1 MEKLTK
7 KARELHSLAFFCQE
21 RQILWYTVDIQKLS
35 RENMPMKNRK
45 TEKRIRIQ
53 AVIVFF
59 VLFLIING
67 YAHFLILNHKNEEK
81 LKAEYTAQAT
91 VRRIEAQLNKYLSK
105 SMLLDHIISSSTPVS
120 EKQFSDLAGF
130 MMDDSGVIVSIE
142 LAPDGV
148 VSSLYPDEMNA
159 KARGVDLF
167 ANPVHKANAA
177 YARENDHYTISGPFE
192 MVQGGTGALIL
203 DPIFQK
209 DAQGNRVFWGFSVL
223 AVNWDQFIQELGLN
237 QLDES
242 VYHYC
247 VWKKDLTTGKP
258 VILTQC
264 QSPVLTNAVEIP
276 CDGPGD
282 TWYFDIAPVDGWYS
296 RKQMVYGTA
305 VCAALAA
312 FMAIAWCQMELHRL
326 REAIYAE
333 ETRKSAEEIR
343 RSAEEARAAN
353 AAKTSFLSRMSHDIR
368 TPLNGIIGLL
378 KINEKHLD
386 DAELISRNRQKI
398 LVAANHLLDL
408 INDVL
413 QMSKLEN
420 GEIILAH
427 EVLNLY
433 DLSRDIMDILEQRA
447 ANAGVVMEYD
457 PDSDKVEC
465 PWVYGSP
472 LHIRQL
478 FLNIYGNCIKYNHV
492 GGSVRSRFY
501 NLGTSDNT
509 ATYRWVISDTGIGMS
524 EEFLKHIYEPFAQEH
539 SDAKSIRH
547 GTGLGMAIVKGLL
560 DQMHGTIEVKSKVGE
575 GSTFI
580 ITIPF
585 EVADEPHAKKQETE
599 PETGQIR
606 GLRLLLAEDN
616 ELNAEIAE
624 VLLGDEG
631 AEVTIVHDGKQ
642 AVDTFLAQPE
652 GTFDAILMDV
662 MMPQMD
668 GLTATRTIRGS
679 DRPDAKTIPIIAMT
693 ANAFDEDAK
702 ICQEAGMNA
711 HLSKPLQMEKVVHT
725 IAKCCKK
732 EGSKEA
738 EKG

>member
-1 MEKLTK
+1 
-7 KARELHSLAFFCQE
+7 
-21 RQILWYTVDIQKLS
+21 
-35 RENMPMKNRK
+35 MKNRK
-45 TEKRIRIQ
+45 TSKEIRIQ

-67 YAHFLILNHKNEEK
+67 YAHFLILSHKNEEQM
-81 LKAEYTAQAT
+81 KAEYTAQAT
-91 VRRIEAQLNKYLSK
+91 VRRIEAQLNNYLSK
-105 SMLLDHIISSSTPVS
+105 SMLLDHIISSGTPVS
-120 EKQFSDLAGF
+120 EKQFADLAGF

-148 VSSLYPDEMNA
+148 VSSLYPAETNE
-159 KARGVDLF
+159 KARGIDLF
-167 ANPVHKANAA
+167 SNPVHKANAS
-177 YARENDHYTISGPFE
+177 YARDNDHYTISGPFE

-209 DAQGNRVFWGFSVL
+209 DDQGNRHFWGFSVL
-223 AVNWDQFIQELGLN
+223 VVNWEEFVQELGLN

-242 VYHYC
+242 VYHYRI
-247 VWKKDLTTGKP
+247 WKKDLTTGQP
-258 VILTQC
+258 MTLTQC
-264 QSPVLTNAVEIP
+264 RQPVLTGAIEIP

-282 TWYFDIAPVDGWYS
+282 TWYFDIAPVGGWYS
-296 RKQMVYGTA
+296 RKQMIYGTA
-305 VCAALAA
+305 LCAALAV
-312 FMAIAWCQMELHRL
+312 FMSIAWCQMELHRL
-326 REAIYAE
+326 REAVYAE

-378 KINEKHLD
+378 QINEKHLD
-386 DAELISRNRQKI
+386 DPKLINSNRQKI

-420 GEIILAH
+420 GEITLAH
-427 EVLNLY
+427 EVLNLNN
-433 DLSRDIMDILEQRA
+433 LSKDILAILEQRA
-447 ANAGVVMEYD
+447 ANGGVVMEYD
-457 PDSDKVEC
+457 TNSDKVEY

-501 NLGTSDNT
+501 NLGVSGHTV
-509 ATYRWVISDTGIGMS
+509 TYRWVISDTGIGMS

-539 SDAKSIRH
+539 SDTRSIRQ
-547 GTGLGMAIVKGLL
+547 GTGLGMAIVKGLV
-560 DQMHGTIEVKSKVGE
+560 DQMKGSIEVESKEGV

-580 ITIPF
+580 ITLPF
-585 EVADEPHAKKQETE
+585 EIASEESRGKQE
-599 PETGQIR
+599 PEMENGQIR
-606 GLRLLLAEDN
+606 GLHLLLAEDN

-631 AEVTIVHDGKQ
+631 AEVTTVQDGKQ
-642 AVDTFLAQPE
+642 AVDMFLEYPP

-668 GLTATRTIRGS
+668 GLTASKAIRS
-679 DRPDAKTIPIIAMT
+679 ADRPDAKIIPIIAMT

-702 ICQEAGMNA
+702 ICHEAGMNA
-711 HLSKPLQMEKVVHT
+711 HLSKPLQMEKVVRT
-725 IAKCCKK
+725 IAQCC
-732 EGSKEA
+732 
-738 EKG
+738 EK

>member
-1 MEKLTK
+1 ML
-7 KARELHSLAFFCQE
+7 
-21 RQILWYTVDIQKLS
+21 
-35 RENMPMKNRK
+35 MKNRK
-45 TEKRIRIQ
+45 TPKKIRIR
-53 AVIVFF
+53 AVIVF
-59 VLFLIING
+59 VILFLIING
-67 YAHFLILNHKNEEK
+67 YAHFLILNHKNEEQM
-81 LKAEYTAQAT
+81 KAEYTAQAT
-91 VRRIEAQLNKYLSK
+91 VRRIEAQLNNYLSK
-105 SMLLDHIISSSTPVS
+105 SSLLDHIISSGTPVS

-130 MMDDSGVIVSIE
+130 MMDDGGVIVSIE

-148 VSSLYPDEMNA
+148 VSSIYPEKENV
-159 KARGVDLF
+159 KARGLDLF
-167 ANPVHKANAA
+167 ANPVHKANAS

-209 DAQGNRVFWGFSVL
+209 DEQGNRTFWGFSVL
-223 AVNWDQFIQELGLN
+223 AVNWDRFIQELGLN
-237 QLDES
+237 NLDES
-242 VYHYC
+242 VYHYRI
-247 VWKKDLTTGKP
+247 WKKDLTTDQH
-258 VILTQC
+258 VTLTQC
-264 QSPVLTNAVEIP
+264 QKPVLTDAIEVP

-282 TWYFDIAPVDGWYS
+282 TWYFDIAPVGGWYS
-296 RKQMVYGTA
+296 RRQMVYGTA
-305 VCAALAA
+305 VCAALAV
-312 FMAIAWCQMELHRL
+312 FMSIAWCQMELHRY
-326 REAIYAE
+326 REAKYAE
-333 ETRKSAEEIR
+333 ETRKNAEEIR

-386 DAELISRNRQKI
+386 DPELINRNRQKI

-427 EVLNLY
+427 EVFNVN

-447 ANAGVVMEYD
+447 ANGGVTMEYENT
-457 PDSDKVEC
+457 SDKADY

-478 FLNIYGNCIKYNHV
+478 FLNIYGNCIKYNHI

-501 NLGTSDNT
+501 NLGAADNT
-509 ATYRWVISDTGIGMS
+509 VTYRWVISDTGIGMS

-539 SDAKSIRH
+539 TDAKSIH
-547 GTGLGMAIVKGLL
+547 QGTGLGMAIVKGLVE
-560 DQMHGTIEVKSKVGE
+560 QMHGSIEVESKMGV
-575 GSTFI
+575 GSTFT

-585 EVADEPHAKKQETE
+585 EIAEEPNARKQEVE
-599 PETGQIR
+599 SETGQIR
-606 GLRLLLAEDN
+606 GLHLLLAEDN

-642 AVDTFLAQPE
+642 AVDMFLAHSE

-668 GLTATRTIRGS
+668 GLTASRTIRS
-679 DRPDAKTIPIIAMT
+679 ADRPDAKEIPIIAMT

-711 HLSKPLQMEKVVHT
+711 HLSKPLQMEKVVRT
-725 IAKCCKK
+725 IAQCCKK
-732 EGSKEA
+732 QN
-738 EKG
+738 EKRNL

>member
-1 MEKLTK
+1 M
-7 KARELHSLAFFCQE
+7 F
-21 RQILWYTVDIQKLS
+21 
-35 RENMPMKNRK
+35 MKNRK
-45 TEKRIRIQ
+45 TPKKIRIR
-53 AVIVFF
+53 AMIVFF
-59 VLFLIING
+59 ILFLIING
-67 YAHFLILNHKNEEK
+67 YAHFLILNHKNEEQ
-81 LKAEYTAQAT
+81 LKAEYTAQVT

-105 SMLLDHIISSSTPVS
+105 SILLNHIISSGTPVS

-130 MMDDSGVIVSIE
+130 MMDDGGVIVSIE
-142 LAPDGV
+142 LAPGGV
-148 VSSLYPDEMNA
+148 VSSLYPEEENT
-159 KARGVDLF
+159 KARGIDLF
-167 ANPVHKANAA
+167 ADTIHKANAV
-177 YARENDHYTISGPFE
+177 YARDNDHYTISGPFE
-192 MVQGGTGALIL
+192 MIQGGTGALIL
-203 DPIFQK
+203 DPIFQN
-209 DAQGNRVFWGFSVL
+209 DGQGSRVFWGFSVL
-223 AVNWDQFIQELGLN
+223 AVNWDRFIQELGLN

-242 VYHYC
+242 VYHYRI
-247 VWKKDLTTGKP
+247 WKKDLTTGQQ
-258 VILTQC
+258 VTLTQC
-264 QSPVLTNAVEIP
+264 REPVLTSAIEIP

-282 TWYFDIAPVDGWYS
+282 TWYFDIAPVGGWYS
-296 RKQMVYGTA
+296 RKQMIYGTL
-305 VCAALAA
+305 VCMALAA
-312 FMAIAWCQMELHRL
+312 FMAIAWCQMELHRF
-326 REAIYAE
+326 REAVYAE
-333 ETRKSAEEIR
+333 ETRKSAEEIQ

-378 KINEKHLD
+378 QINEKHLD
-386 DAELISRNRQKI
+386 DPKLIGSNRQKI

-427 EVLNLY
+427 EVLNLN

-447 ANAGVVMEYD
+447 ANGGVSMEYD
-457 PDSDKVEC
+457 KDSDKVEY

-501 NLGTSDNT
+501 NMGISGNT
-509 ATYRWVISDTGIGMS
+509 VTYRWVISDTGIGMS
-524 EEFLKHIYEPFAQEH
+524 GEFLKHIYEPFAQEH
-539 SDAKSIRH
+539 SDAKSIH
-547 GTGLGMAIVKGLL
+547 QGTGLGMAIVKGLI
-560 DQMHGTIEVKSKVGE
+560 DQMNGSIEVKSKEGV

-585 EVADEPHAKKQETE
+585 EIAEEPSVKKQATE
-599 PETGQIR
+599 LDAGQIR
-606 GLRLLLAEDN
+606 GLHLLLAEDN

-631 AEVTIVHDGKQ
+631 AEVTIVHDGRQ
-642 AVDTFLAQPE
+642 AVDAFLGHPE

-668 GLTATRTIRGS
+668 GLTASRTIRS
-679 DRPDAKTIPIIAMT
+679 AERPDAKTIPIIAMT
-693 ANAFDEDAK
+693 ANAFDEDVR

-711 HLSKPLQMEKVVHT
+711 HLSKPLQMEKVVCT
-725 IAKCCKK
+725 ISQFT
-732 EGSKEA
+732 GRNFLN
-738 EKG
+738 